1 MKLIKLYVYTYKTP
15 DQTKQCLATSLSWE
29 KFINRYYSSRQ
40 IDLELLKTEEK
51 QVVYKEESE
60 E

>member
-1 MKLIKLYVYTYKTP
+1 MKLIKLYVYTYKTI
-15 DQTKQCLATSLSWE
+15 DQTKQCFPTSLSWE